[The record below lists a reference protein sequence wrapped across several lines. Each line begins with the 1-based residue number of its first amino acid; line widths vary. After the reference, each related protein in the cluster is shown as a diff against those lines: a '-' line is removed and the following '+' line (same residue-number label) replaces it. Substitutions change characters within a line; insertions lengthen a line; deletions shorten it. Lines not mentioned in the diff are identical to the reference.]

1 MSIETTTNS
10 PEETISYAKS
20 IASSFR
26 PGDIYGLNGQMAS
39 GKTTFIKGLL
49 MGMEYNDMVNSPTF
63 TLINE
68 YHAIHKVI
76 HIDFY
81 REKNVDRWINL
92 GIDEYFD
99 GLNIV
104 IIEWPNL
111 IPNLFIL
118 EKNIPNAII
127 ILPIICEWVYTER

>member
-1 MSIETTTNS
+1 MPIEKITNS
-10 PEETISYAKS
+10 PEETINYARS

-76 HIDFY
+76 HIDCY
-81 REKNVDRWINL
+81 REDDINRWLDL
-92 GIDEYFD
+92 GIFEYFSSD
-99 GLNIV
+99 SIV
-104 IIEWPNL
+104 LIEWP
-111 IPNLFIL
+111 
-118 EKNIPNAII
+118 EII
-127 ILPIICEWVYTER
+127 SDILPETTKYINFEVLENNKRKIKII

>member
-1 MSIETTTNS
+1 MSIEKTTDS
-10 PEETISYAKS
+10 PEETISYARS

-76 HIDFY
+76 HIDCY
-81 REKNVDRWINL
+81 REDDINRWLDL
-92 GIDEYFD
+92 GIFEYFSSD
-99 GLNIV
+99 AIV
-104 IIEWPNL
+104 LIEWP
-111 IPNLFIL
+111 
-118 EKNIPNAII
+118 EII
-127 ILPIICEWVYTER
+127 SDILPETIKYINFEVLENNKRKIKII

>member
-1 MSIETTTNS
+1 MSIEKITNS

-49 MGMEYNDMVNSPTF
+49 MGMEYDDMVNSPTF

-76 HIDFY
+76 HIDCY
-81 REKNVDRWINL
+81 REDDINRWLDL
-92 GIDEYFD
+92 GIFEYFSSD
-99 GLNIV
+99 AIV
-104 IIEWPNL
+104 LIEWP
-111 IPNLFIL
+111 
-118 EKNIPNAII
+118 EII
-127 ILPIICEWVYTER
+127 SDILPETIKYINFEVLENNKRKIKII

>member
-1 MSIETTTNS
+1 MSIEKTTNS

-76 HIDFY
+76 HIDCY
-81 REKNVDRWINL
+81 REDDINRWLDL
-92 GIDEYFD
+92 GIFEYFSSD
-99 GLNIV
+99 SIV
-104 IIEWPNL
+104 LIEWP
-111 IPNLFIL
+111 
-118 EKNIPNAII
+118 EII
-127 ILPIICEWVYTER
+127 SHILPESTKYINFEVLGNNKRKIKII